1 MTSVRS
7 RTPMAMPSK
16 LSKQDFEMGFIVQ
29 SKGDRELVYVARKKN
44 VMTAD
49 PADATIPDSDTIS

>member
-1 MTSVRS
+1 
-7 RTPMAMPSK
+7 MAMPSK

-49 PADATIPDSDTIS
+49 PADATIPDSDTVS